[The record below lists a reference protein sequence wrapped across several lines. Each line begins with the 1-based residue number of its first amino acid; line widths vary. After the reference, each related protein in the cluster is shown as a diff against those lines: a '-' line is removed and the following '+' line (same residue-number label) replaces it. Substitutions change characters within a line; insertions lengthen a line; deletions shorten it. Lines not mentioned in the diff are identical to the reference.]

1 MNHNLD
7 LDIQNYSFYEILN
20 LFDIDANNVN
30 LDDLKRAKKKV
41 VMMHP
46 DKSKLPKEYFLFYKK
61 AFDIV
66 MRMYDN
72 VVKMSAQ
79 VEDKDYS
86 PVEMSKSETDAF
98 EKSLKKMPKEQ
109 FQKQFN
115 RLFEKHMKTPVNAD
129 RNAWF
134 TQEESTYNVQVANAS
149 QMNQALDQ
157 IRDNQQSQSIVKYQ
171 GIRSLHEV
179 AGNGVNSF
187 YERSGTNDDEADEE
201 YVSCDPFS
209 KLKYDDLRKVHKD
222 QTVFSVRESDY
233 AQVPQYRSVGEYE
246 RARTVKDV
254 QPMEQSRAQSMME
267 EQEKFLQA
275 KIRQKQYQSEMAT
288 MRHMEANQQVMSNF
302 LRLT

>member
-1 MNHNLD
+1 MSHN
-7 LDIQNYSFYEILN
+7 LDIQNYSFYEILK
-20 LFDIDANNVN
+20 LFEIDVNNVN
-30 LDDLKRAKKKV
+30 LDDLKRAKRKV

-72 VVKMSAQ
+72 VVKVSTK

-86 PVEMSKSETDAF
+86 PLEMTKSETSAF
-98 EKSLKKMPKEQ
+98 EKSLDKMPKEQ

-115 RLFEKHMKTPVNAD
+115 RLFEKHMKTPVNTEQ
-129 RNAWF
+129 NAWF
-134 TQEESTYNVQVANAS
+134 TQEDSTYDIQVANAS
-149 QMNQALDQ
+149 QMNHALDQ
-157 IRDNQQSQSIVKYQ
+157 VRDNQQSQSIVKYQ

-179 AGNGVNSF
+179 AGCGVNSF
-187 YERSGTNDDEADEE
+187 YETNGAEDEADEE

-246 RARTVKDV
+246 RARSVKEV
-254 QPMEQSRAQSMME
+254 QPMEQTRAQSMIE
-267 EQEKFLQA
+267 EQEKMLQA
-275 KIRQKQYQSEMAT
+275 KMRQKQYHSEMAT
-288 MRHMEANQQVMSNF
+288 MRHMESNQQVMSNF
-302 LRLT
+302 LRLM